1 MFLPESTNFVADG
14 SVCKALGG
22 VVGGQAMRIGVVH
35 EVATGEVRVALT
47 PEATQKLTGS
57 GHEVVIEHNAGEAS
71 GHLDADYL
79 EAGATLGDRA
89 DVLDRAEVLVQVR
102 ASGTHD
108 VDDGV
113 RAAMSADQT
122 LIALAEPLW
131 MADNAKALAA
141 TGASVLSLELVPRI
155 TRAQS
160 MDVLSSM
167 ATVAGYEAVLLAAA
181 RAPRLLPMLMT
192 AAGTVP
198 PTRAFV
204 LGAGVAGLQA
214 IATAKRLGAVVEAYD
229 VRPAAVEQIES
240 VGGKA
245 IVLDFAT
252 EDAEDAGGYAKAQT
266 EDQNAQQQRLL
277 TPVLAEND
285 IVITTAAIPGRRSP
299 ELITET
305 MVEAMRP
312 GSIIVDL
319 AAERGGNCTLT
330 EPDGEVWHEGVLILG
345 PTNLASNSARTS
357 SQMFANNVVTLL
369 GHLTNDDGG
378 LDLDPADEI
387 TGAMLVAA
395 GGEVVHPNVRAA
407 LGLEPLAE
415 PAPASTTEED

>member
-1 MFLPESTNFVADG
+1 M
-14 SVCKALGG
+14 K
-22 VVGGQAMRIGVVH
+22 IGVVH
-35 EVATGEVRVALT
+35 EAASGEVRVALT
-47 PEATQKLTGS
+47 PDAATKLVGA
-57 GHEVVIEHNAGEAS
+57 GHDVLVETNAGEAS
-71 GHLDADYL
+71 GHLDTEYA
-79 EAGATLGDRA
+79 EAGARLLERGEVLA
-89 DVLDRAEVLVQVR
+89 DADVLVQVR

-108 VDDGV
+108 TDDGV
-113 RAAMSADQT
+113 MALLRRGQT

-131 MADNAKALAA
+131 MADNAATLAA

-245 IVLDFAT
+245 ITLDFAT
-252 EDAEDAGGYAKAQT
+252 GDAEDAGGYARAQT

-299 ELITET
+299 ELITEA

-330 EPDGEVWHEGVLILG
+330 EPDGEVYHHGVLILG

-369 GHLTNDDGG
+369 NHLTDDDGE
-378 LDLDPADEI
+378 LHLDPADEI
-387 TGAMLVAA
+387 TGAMLVARN
-395 GGEVVHPNVRAA
+395 GEVVHPGVRSA
-407 LGLEPLAE
+407 LGLEPLPEADE
-415 PAPASTTEED
+415 PTTPTTEEAG